1 MRKNTIPGRKT
12 NAYFFLAPAAVILL
26 VVMLVPIFNTLRL
39 SLFEWSLRSMA
50 QKPKFIGLRNYA
62 ELFTSENFL
71 SSVRVT
77 ITFSLSVVSIE
88 LLLGTIFA
96 LLLEGNF
103 AGMRLFRTLFVLPIM
118 VAPVVVGI
126 MWRFMYHPTYGK
138 INFFLS
144 LLGIAPVG
152 WLSDPQ
158 IALTSVIIADVWQ
171 WFPFVFLLVLAGLQ
185 GVPKDIMEAS
195 RVDGANY
202 WQSLIHIKLPY
213 IASVLALTAILRLID
228 SFRSLVVIYNMT
240 GGGPGVTTEVLSLHM
255 YKTAFTSQR
264 LGLASAVSVLLLMII
279 ITFALFLIVHSIR
292 KEGK

>member
-1 MRKNTIPGRKT
+1 MRKTKIPGRKT
-12 NAYFFLAPAAVILL
+12 NAYLFLAPAATILL
-26 VVMLVPIFNTLRL
+26 LVMLVPIFNTIRL
-39 SLFEWSLRSMA
+39 SFFEWLLRSMA
-50 QKPKFIGLRNYA
+50 QKPTFVGFRNYA
-62 ELFTSENFL
+62 ELFTSENFR

-77 ITFSLSVVSIE
+77 ITFSLSVVTIE

-103 AGMRLFRTLFVLPIM
+103 PGMRLFRTLFVLPIM

-202 WQSLIHIKLPY
+202 WQSLLHIKLPY
-213 IASVLALTAILRLID
+213 IASVLALTAMLRLID

-264 LGLASAVSVLLLMII
+264 LGLASAVSILLLLII
-279 ITFALFLIVHSIR
+279 VFFALFLIVRSIR